1 MEKGAKTKNR
11 TTYQGIPETDSL
23 GRNVF
28 YVIALT
34 IVAGFVEVT
43 GYMDCEGLYASIM
56 TGNTVQ
62 LGMNF
67 THADWLKFG
76 LVGYAIALFFV
87 ACSIASL
94 IRRHLANPVMELVI
108 MSGILA
114 LACLVRLNPALNL
127 LLELPLLSLALAM
140 QGETIARFGGV
151 SLQTLV
157 VTNNIVKFSDAFTGR
172 FISRRFLEKTGQKV
186 PILPEAVLP
195 GISWLTYSIA
205 AAIAAIANSLTQ
217 LALLIPAIIILVV
230 AADLRKLP
238 ASANH

>member
-1 MEKGAKTKNR
+1 MEEDTKTVRQTIYKS
-11 TTYQGIPETDSL
+11 IPETGST
-23 GRNVF
+23 GRNIF

-43 GYMDCEGLYASIM
+43 GFMDCEGLYASIM

-67 THADWLKFG
+67 TNADWLKFG
-76 LVGYAIALFFV
+76 LVGYAITLFFIT
-87 ACSIASL
+87 CSIASL
-94 IRRHLANPVMELVI
+94 IRRHLANPVMELAI
-108 MSGILA
+108 MSGVLA
-114 LACLVRLNPALNL
+114 LACLVRLDTSLNL
-127 LLELPLLSLALAM
+127 ILELPLLSLALAM

-186 PILPEAVLP
+186 PTLPEAILP
-195 GISWLTYSIA
+195 GISWLTYSLA
-205 AAIAAIANSLTQ
+205 AAIAAVSNRLTQ
-217 LALLIPAIIILVV
+217 LTLFVPVIIVLVV
-230 AADLRKLP
+230 AADLRKLQT
-238 ASANH
+238 SSKH

>member
-1 MEKGAKTKNR
+1 MEKGARTKNR
-11 TTYQGIPETDSL
+11 TTYQGIPETDSP

-67 THADWLKFG
+67 AHADWLKFG

-108 MSGILA
+108 MSGVLA

-127 LLELPLLSLALAM
+127 FLELPLLSLALAM

-172 FISRRFLEKTGQKV
+172 FISRRFLERTGQKV
-186 PILPEAVLP
+186 PALPEAVLP

-217 LALLIPAIIILVV
+217 LTLLIPAIVVLVV

>member
-1 MEKGAKTKNR
+1 MEPEKKAENQTA
-11 TTYQGIPETDSL
+11 YQSIPETDSP
-23 GRNVF
+23 GRNVV

-43 GYMDCEGLYASIM
+43 GYMDCQGLYASIM

-67 THADWLKFG
+67 INADWVKFG

-94 IRRHLANPVMELVI
+94 IRRHLANPLMELVI
-108 MSGILA
+108 MSGVLS
-114 LACLVRLNPALNL
+114 LACIVRLNPAFNL
-127 LLELPLLSLALAM
+127 VLELPLLSLALAM

-186 PILPEAVLP
+186 PSLPEAVLP
-195 GISWLTYSIA
+195 GISWLTYSVA

-217 LALLIPAIIILVV
+217 FALLVPAIIILAV
-230 AADLRKLP
+230 AADLKEVA
-238 ASANH
+238 ASSNP